1 VNEGGS
7 HDTSGKVDGIG
18 RPLRSW
24 LFTPASR
31 PDRFGKAA
39 EVGADVL
46 VLVFEDAVAPAD
58 KEQARATAIGYLG
71 RPSSGAVLRALRIN
85 GLATRA
91 GLADLHA
98 LLGSSAAP
106 DFVVLPKTDS
116 AAHLQILDRLLT
128 AARKDVRLV
137 GLVESARG
145 LLAFQETAAA
155 TPRLAALMFGA
166 ESQRDVIQRAGAGPH
181 RPGPPQ
187 VPRRAHRGRRAFAPP
202 LIRSSTP
209 EPKQEGEIPMAIT
222 SDRVRNIFKGLENGE
237 GAAFFGQVADDVD
250 WTVMGTHP
258 LAGHYPSKQA
268 FIAGT
273 FAKLGQVLPQ
283 GAQLHVENV
292 IVQDDQAVVELHSLA
307 TAKNGMRFDN
317 RYCWVVYFRDGVIV
331 RVRAYLDSA
340 MVARLFQENPIAT

>member
-46 VLVFEDAVAPAD
+46 VLDLEDAVAPAD

-71 RPSSGAVLRALRIN
+71 RPSSGPVLRALRIN
-85 GLATRA
+85 GLDTRA

-106 DFVVLPKTDS
+106 DLIVLPKTDS
-116 AAHLQILDRLLT
+116 PAHLQILDRLLT
-128 AARKDVRLV
+128 AAHKDARLV

-145 LLAFQETAAA
+145 LLSVQETAAA

-166 ESQRDVIQRAGAGPH
+166 ADMAADLGATVAWEPLVSARCQLVAACARCGVLPIDSPFFDIH
-181 RPGPPQ
+181 DSDGLSSEITRSAL
-187 VPRRAHRGRRAFAPP
+187 PRRRQSTRRRSGPSTWPSRRRQRPSPGLARSSRRTTRASASSTGRWSTRRSHARRAAAAPP
-202 LIRSSTP
+202 PASAL
-209 EPKQEGEIPMAIT
+209 
-222 SDRVRNIFKGLENGE
+222 
-237 GAAFFGQVADDVD
+237 DV
-250 WTVMGTHP
+250 
-258 LAGHYPSKQA
+258 
-268 FIAGT
+268 
-273 FAKLGQVLPQ
+273 
-283 GAQLHVENV
+283 
-292 IVQDDQAVVELHSLA
+292 VQQPHLTKE
-307 TAKNGMRFDN
+307 
-317 RYCWVVYFRDGVIV
+317 
-331 RVRAYLDSA
+331 
-340 MVARLFQENPIAT
+340 E